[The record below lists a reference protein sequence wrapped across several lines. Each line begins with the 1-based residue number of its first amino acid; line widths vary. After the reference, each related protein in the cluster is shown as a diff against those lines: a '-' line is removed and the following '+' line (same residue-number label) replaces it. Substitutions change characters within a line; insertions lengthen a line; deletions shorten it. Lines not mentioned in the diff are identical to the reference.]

1 MGSHNSTVIEN
12 TVESMQKSMQSMQSM
27 QNMQNM
33 QSMQSMPSMQ
43 SMQNMQNMQ
52 SMQSTHVEGGYH
64 MNQSEGQM
72 KLVCHDCRRTFAK
85 KERLH
90 YHLIMCTREKKEEI
104 ISVKNFFGINSDDD
118 DDDDNNMELLFFSAK
133 NLEKNSREE
142 IIDGLEKRLGVKV
155 TEFKG
160 KEKMRGRSNKKMKKK
175 IIERNEEGV
184 QESES

>member
-1 MGSHNSTVIEN
+1 MGSHNSTVMEN
-12 TVESMQKSMQSMQSM
+12 TVESMQKSMGGMQSM
-27 QNMQNM
+27 KGMR
-33 QSMQSMPSMQ
+33 SMQ

-118 DDDDNNMELLFFSAK
+118 DDDNNMELLFFSAK